1 MSILLE
7 AKQIEEQFARKQ
19 KFYSQLC
26 EGLDRSH
33 VKIINEAQI
42 SAQQI
47 NALFKTIEQTA
58 TDGGANRTAIGQGKD
73 VVDAAGKIIK
83 DAAKWVQNT
92 APVQG
97 FDAKFEQLK
106 GSIGAKFPEL
116 DQQLTGLGTWAK
128 ENPGKTAAIIGV
140 LTALAGIA
148 GGPIGGAIA
157 GQALKGAAE
166 LIKGEKVST
175 AIGKGVKTAAIG
187 ALAGGVFN
195 QISAGIDQLL
205 PPEITNTFINDASGE
220 IDITKLSGM
229 SATSLDAIDADAASE
244 LIQSRTALAELAGQG
259 NLGDEANKVLQDQ
272 ISQLDDKIV
281 ALGAPDG
288 GSVNDAI
295 DAIQAEKGIEG
306 IGANIEKTTSV
317 GDAADATEVTGNLS
331 SEQLNQAGINS
342 ADIPNNEWLEANNQR
357 FLDAGMTQEQIDQL
371 QKIQGLDRAMANKE
385 FMNTQMSADSSI
397 TVGDDIKVDG
407 VPAGAKAG
415 EVFQSNVT
423 KTLPDGTEYG
433 GVAEVGIESIGPD
446 GQPIYT
452 VKSVTMTTNPYSQ
465 ALDKAMENLPPELAD
480 ELQNNVLSGTVS
492 GSIETAVDDMLQ
504 NIIKGT
510 AAAGIGASLAGVEAN
525 AAQREQ
531 GQAQESRI
539 IPRRNGR
546 LLSEDQITKLFIS
559 LAYNNDKHLME
570 APNFKGMLGKA
581 KQAIGKGAAAAGD
594 AISKGA
600 QAGLAKAQQVGT
612 NITTKVTADKLMKAW
627 TKAGKPTDAVQVA
640 TLITNFGVDPGVMA
654 QSYQTAGLK
663 MPKIEKVVS
672 NDPIQNLVSKINA
685 LPAIKD
691 TMIKYLTLATQSAQ
705 PAQPGAAPAQQQ
717 TAGGRPVNVN
727 VQAK

>member
-7 AKQIEEQFARKQ
+7 AKRIEEQFTRNQ

-58 TDGGANRTAIGQGKD
+58 TAGGANRTAVGQGKD

-175 AIGKGVKTAAIG
+175 AIGKGVKTAAVG

-220 IDITKLSGM
+220 IDVTKLSGM
-229 SATSLDAIDADAASE
+229 SATTDTLTAEGASE
-244 LIQSRTALAELAGQG
+244 LIQSRTALEELVRG
-259 NLGDEANKVLQDQ
+259 NLGEEANKVLRDQ
-272 ISQLDDKIV
+272 LKQIDDKIFE
-281 ALGAPDG
+281 LEPNGENLKG
-288 GSVNDAI
+288 AI
-295 DAIQAEKGIEG
+295 DAMQDKFDIEG
-306 IGANIEKTTSV
+306 IDTNIEQTTSV
-317 GDAADATEVTGNLS
+317 DSADVSTEVTGNLS

-342 ADIPNNEWLEANNQR
+342 ADVPNNEWLEANNQK

-385 FMNTQMSADSSI
+385 FIKTELSA
-397 TVGDDIKVDG
+397 TRELVVGDNIQVDG
-407 VPAGAKAG
+407 VPDDV
-415 EVFQSNVT
+415 EVDQTFKSGVT
-423 KTLPDGTEYG
+423 QTLPDGTEYK
-433 GVAEVGIESIGPD
+433 GVADVSISGINAD
-446 GQPIYT
+446 GTPMYKLTQVRFQP
-452 VKSVTMTTNPYSQ
+452 NPYSQ
-465 ALDKAMENLPPELAD
+465 ALDKAIENLPPELAD
-480 ELQNNVLSGTVS
+480 ELYNNVLDTTVS

-525 AAQREQ
+525 ASQREQ

-539 IPRRNGR
+539 ILRRNGR
-546 LLSEDQITKLFIS
+546 LLSEDQITKLFVAV
-559 LAYNNDKHLME
+559 AYKQNLME

-581 KQAIGKGAAAAGD
+581 KQ

-627 TKAGKPTDAVQVA
+627 NKAGKPTDAVQVA
-640 TLITNFGVDPGVMA
+640 TIISNFGVDPGVMA

-663 MPKIEKVVS
+663 MPKIEKIVS
-672 NDPIQNLVSKINA
+672 NDPITNLVNMIKSKG
-685 LPAIKD
+685 LKD
-691 TMIKYLTLATQSAQ
+691 TMVKYLTLTTQ
-705 PAQPGAAPAQQQ
+705 PAADPNAQAPA
-717 TAGGRPVNVN
+717 AGKAVNVN
-727 VQAK
+727 VQGK

>member
-7 AKQIEEQFARKQ
+7 AKRIEEQFTRNQ

-58 TDGGANRTAIGQGKD
+58 TAGGANRTAVGQGKD

-175 AIGKGVKTAAIG
+175 AIGKGVKTAAVG

-229 SATSLDAIDADAASE
+229 GAQSLEALDADAASE

-259 NLGDEANKVLQDQ
+259 DLGAEANKVLQDQ

-306 IGANIEKTTSV
+306 IGANIEKTTSAS
-317 GDAADATEVTGNLS
+317 DAADASTEVTGNLS

-342 ADIPNNEWLEANNQR
+342 ADVPNNEWLEANNQK

-385 FMNTQMSADSSI
+385 FIKTELSA
-397 TVGDDIKVDG
+397 TRELVVGDNIQVNG
-407 VPAGAKAG
+407 VPDDV
-415 EVFQSNVT
+415 EVDQTFKSGVT
-423 KTLPDGTEYG
+423 QTLPDGTEYK
-433 GVAEVGIESIGPD
+433 GVADVSISGINAD
-446 GQPIYT
+446 GTPMYKLTQVSFQPIHI
-452 VKSVTMTTNPYSQ
+452 VRH
-465 ALDKAMENLPPELAD
+465 L
-480 ELQNNVLSGTVS
+480 
-492 GSIETAVDDMLQ
+492 
-504 NIIKGT
+504 IK
-510 AAAGIGASLAGVEAN
+510 
-525 AAQREQ
+525 Q
-531 GQAQESRI
+531 
-539 IPRRNGR
+539 
-546 LLSEDQITKLFIS
+546 
-559 LAYNNDKHLME
+559 
-570 APNFKGMLGKA
+570 
-581 KQAIGKGAAAAGD
+581 
-594 AISKGA
+594 
-600 QAGLAKAQQVGT
+600 
-612 NITTKVTADKLMKAW
+612 
-627 TKAGKPTDAVQVA
+627 
-640 TLITNFGVDPGVMA
+640 
-654 QSYQTAGLK
+654 
-663 MPKIEKVVS
+663 
-672 NDPIQNLVSKINA
+672 
-685 LPAIKD
+685 
-691 TMIKYLTLATQSAQ
+691 
-705 PAQPGAAPAQQQ
+705 
-717 TAGGRPVNVN
+717 
-727 VQAK
+727 

>member
-7 AKQIEEQFARKQ
+7 AKRIEEQFTRNQ

-58 TDGGANRTAIGQGKD
+58 TAGGANRTAVGQGKD

-175 AIGKGVKTAAIG
+175 AIGKGVKTAAVG

-220 IDITKLSGM
+220 IDVTKLSGM
-229 SATSLDAIDADAASE
+229 SATTDTLTAEGASE
-244 LIQSRTALAELAGQG
+244 LIQSRTALEELVRG
-259 NLGDEANKVLQDQ
+259 NLGEEANKVLRDQ
-272 ISQLDDKIV
+272 LKQIDDKIFE
-281 ALGAPDG
+281 LEPNGENLKG
-288 GSVNDAI
+288 AI
-295 DAIQAEKGIEG
+295 DAMQDKFDIEG
-306 IGANIEKTTSV
+306 IDTNIEQTTSV
-317 GDAADATEVTGNLS
+317 DSADVSTEVTGNLS

-342 ADIPNNEWLEANNQR
+342 ADVPNNEWLEANNQK

-385 FMNTQMSADSSI
+385 FIKTELSA
-397 TVGDDIKVDG
+397 TRELVVGDNIQVNG
-407 VPAGAKAG
+407 VPDDV
-415 EVFQSNVT
+415 EVDQTFKSGVT
-423 KTLPDGTEYG
+423 QTLPDGTEYK
-433 GVAEVGIESIGPD
+433 GVADVSISGINAD
-446 GQPIYT
+446 GTPMYKLTQVSFQP
-452 VKSVTMTTNPYSQ
+452 NPYSQ
-465 ALDKAMENLPPELAD
+465 ALDKAIENLPPELAD
-480 ELQNNVLSGTVS
+480 ELYNNVLDTTVS

-531 GQAQESRI
+531 GQAQESR
-539 IPRRNGR
+539 RRRGNS
-546 LLSEDQITKLFIS
+546 LTETQITKLFIS

-581 KQAIGKGAAAAGD
+581 KQAIGKGAEAAGD

-627 TKAGKPTDAVQVA
+627 NKAGKPTDAVQVA
-640 TLITNFGVDPGVMA
+640 TIISNFGVDPGVMA

-663 MPKIEKVVS
+663 MPKIEKIVS
-672 NDPIQNLVSKINA
+672 NDPITNLVNMIKSKG
-685 LPAIKD
+685 LKD
-691 TMIKYLTLATQSAQ
+691 TMVKYLTLTTQ
-705 PAQPGAAPAQQQ
+705 PAADPNAQAPA
-717 TAGGRPVNVN
+717 AGKAVNVN
-727 VQAK
+727 VQGK

>member
-1 MSILLE
+1 
-7 AKQIEEQFARKQ
+7 
-19 KFYSQLC
+19 
-26 EGLDRSH
+26 
-33 VKIINEAQI
+33 
-42 SAQQI
+42 
-47 NALFKTIEQTA
+47 
-58 TDGGANRTAIGQGKD
+58 
-73 VVDAAGKIIK
+73 
-83 DAAKWVQNT
+83 
-92 APVQG
+92 
-97 FDAKFEQLK
+97 
-106 GSIGAKFPEL
+106 
-116 DQQLTGLGTWAK
+116 
-128 ENPGKTAAIIGV
+128 
-140 LTALAGIA
+140 
-148 GGPIGGAIA
+148 
-157 GQALKGAAE
+157 
-166 LIKGEKVST
+166 
-175 AIGKGVKTAAIG
+175 
-187 ALAGGVFN
+187 
-195 QISAGIDQLL
+195 
-205 PPEITNTFINDASGE
+205 
-220 IDITKLSGM
+220 
-229 SATSLDAIDADAASE
+229 
-244 LIQSRTALAELAGQG
+244 
-259 NLGDEANKVLQDQ
+259 
-272 ISQLDDKIV
+272 
-281 ALGAPDG
+281 
-288 GSVNDAI
+288 
-295 DAIQAEKGIEG
+295 
-306 IGANIEKTTSV
+306 
-317 GDAADATEVTGNLS
+317 
-331 SEQLNQAGINS
+331 
-342 ADIPNNEWLEANNQR
+342 
-357 FLDAGMTQEQIDQL
+357 MTQEQIDQL

-385 FMNTQMSADSSI
+385 FMNTTISADSSI

-407 VPAGAKAG
+407 VPDGAKAG

-452 VKSVTMTTNPYSQ
+452 VKSVTMNTNPYSA

-559 LAYNNDKHLME
+559 LAYNNDKYLME

-640 TLITNFGVDPGVMA
+640 TIISNFGVDPGVMA

-663 MPKIEKVVS
+663 MPKIEKIVS
-672 NDPIQNLVSKINA
+672 NDPITNLINMVKSKG
-685 LPAIKD
+685 LKD
-691 TMIKYLTLATQSAQ
+691 TMVKYLTLATQPAADPNAQ
-705 PAQPGAAPAQQQ
+705 VQQQ
-717 TAGGRPVNVN
+717 TPAAGKPVNVN

>member
-7 AKQIEEQFARKQ
+7 AKRIEEQFTRNQ

-58 TDGGANRTAIGQGKD
+58 TAGGANRTAVGQGKD

-175 AIGKGVKTAAIG
+175 AIGKGVKTAAVG

-220 IDITKLSGM
+220 IDVTKLSGM
-229 SATSLDAIDADAASE
+229 SATTDTLTAEGASE
-244 LIQSRTALAELAGQG
+244 LIQSRTALEELVRG
-259 NLGDEANKVLQDQ
+259 NLGEEANKVLRDQ
-272 ISQLDDKIV
+272 LKQIDDKIFE
-281 ALGAPDG
+281 LEPNGENLKG
-288 GSVNDAI
+288 AI
-295 DAIQAEKGIEG
+295 DAMQDKFDIEG
-306 IGANIEKTTSV
+306 IDTNIEQTTSV
-317 GDAADATEVTGNLS
+317 DSADVSTEVTGNLS

-342 ADIPNNEWLEANNQR
+342 ADVPNNEWLEANNQK

-385 FMNTQMSADSSI
+385 FIKTELSA
-397 TVGDDIKVDG
+397 TRELVVGDNIQVDG
-407 VPAGAKAG
+407 VPDDV
-415 EVFQSNVT
+415 EVDQTFKSGVT
-423 KTLPDGTEYG
+423 QTLPDGTEYK
-433 GVAEVGIESIGPD
+433 GVADVSISGINAD
-446 GQPIYT
+446 GTPMYKLTQVSFQP
-452 VKSVTMTTNPYSQ
+452 NPYSQ
-465 ALDKAMENLPPELAD
+465 ALDKAIENLPPELAD
-480 ELQNNVLSGTVS
+480 ELYNNVLDTTVS

-525 AAQREQ
+525 ASQREQ

-539 IPRRNGR
+539 ILRRNGR
-546 LLSEDQITKLFIS
+546 LLSEDQITKLFVAV
-559 LAYNNDKHLME
+559 AYKQNLME

-581 KQAIGKGAAAAGD
+581 KQ

-627 TKAGKPTDAVQVA
+627 NKAGKPTDAVQVA
-640 TLITNFGVDPGVMA
+640 TIISNFGVDPGVMA

-663 MPKIEKVVS
+663 MPKIEKIVS
-672 NDPIQNLVSKINA
+672 NDPITNLVNMIKSKG
-685 LPAIKD
+685 LKD
-691 TMIKYLTLATQSAQ
+691 TMVKYLTLTTQ
-705 PAQPGAAPAQQQ
+705 PAADPNAQAPA
-717 TAGGRPVNVN
+717 AGKAVNVN
-727 VQAK
+727 VQGK

>member
-7 AKQIEEQFARKQ
+7 AKRIEEQFARNQ

-26 EGLDRSH
+26 EGLDRTH

-42 SAQQI
+42 SASQI

-58 TDGGANRTAIGQGKD
+58 TAGGANRTAVGQGKD
-73 VVDAAGKIIK
+73 VVDAVGKIVK

-92 APVQG
+92 TPVQG

-106 GSIGAKFPEL
+106 GSVGAKFPEL
-116 DQQLTGLGTWAK
+116 DKQLTGLGTWAK

-140 LTALAGIA
+140 LTALAGVA

-229 SATSLDAIDADAASE
+229 GAQSLEALDADAASE

-259 NLGDEANKVLQDQ
+259 DLGAEANKVLQDQ

-371 QKIQGLDRAMANKE
+371 QKIQGLDRAMAQKE
-385 FMNTQMSADSSI
+385 FLNTNISADTMTS
-397 TVGDDIKVDG
+397 VGDDIAVEG
-407 VPAGAKAG
+407 VPSDAKVG
-415 EVFQSNVT
+415 EVFRSNVT

-433 GVAEVGIESIGPD
+433 GIAEVEITGTNPD
-446 GQPIYT
+446 GTPLYKM
-452 VKSVTMTTNPYSQ
+452 KSVTIETNPYSA

-480 ELQNNVLSGTVS
+480 ELQDNVLSGTVS
-492 GSIETAVDDMLQ
+492 GSIETAVDDMMQ

-531 GQAQESRI
+531 GQAQESR
-539 IPRRNGR
+539 RRRGNS
-546 LLSEDQITKLFIS
+546 LTETQITKLFIAT
-559 LAYNNDKHLME
+559 AYNNDKHLME

-581 KQAIGKGAAAAGD
+581 KKAIGKGAAAAGD
-594 AISKGA
+594 VISKGA

-627 TKAGKPTDAVQVA
+627 NKAGKPTDTVQVA
-640 TLITNFGVDPGVMA
+640 TLISNFGVDPGVMA

-691 TMIKYLTLATQSAQ
+691 KVIQYLTLATK
-705 PAQPGAAPAQQQ
+705 PAQP
-717 TAGGRPVNVN
+717 TANPTVQKTTSGRPVNVN
-727 VQAK
+727 VQGK

>member
-7 AKQIEEQFARKQ
+7 AKRIEEQFAGKQ

-47 NALFKTIEQTA
+47 NDLFKTIEQTA
-58 TDGGANRTAIGQGKD
+58 TAGGANRTAVGQGKD

-175 AIGKGVKTAAIG
+175 AIGKGVKTAAVG

-220 IDITKLSGM
+220 IDVTKLSGM
-229 SATSLDAIDADAASE
+229 SATTDTLTAEGASE
-244 LIQSRTALAELAGQG
+244 LIQSRTALEELAGRG
-259 NLGDEANKVLQDQ
+259 DLGAEANKVLRDQ
-272 ISQLDDKIV
+272 LKQIDDKIFE
-281 ALGAPDG
+281 LEPG
-288 GSVNDAI
+288 GENLKGAI
-295 DAIQAEKGIEG
+295 DAMQDKFDIEG
-306 IGANIEKTTSV
+306 IDTDLSTTTTTSD
-317 GDAADATEVTGNLS
+317 GTADGASRSSEVTGNLS

-342 ADIPNNEWLEANNQR
+342 ADVPNNEWLEANQQR

-385 FMNTQMSADSSI
+385 FMSTEISTSDELS
-397 TVGDDIKVDG
+397 VGDNIQVDG
-407 VPAGAKAG
+407 VPDNV
-415 EVFQSNVT
+415 EVGQTFKSNVT
-423 KTLPDGTEYG
+423 QTLPDGTEYQ
-433 GVAEVGIESIGPD
+433 GVASVSISGVNAD
-446 GQPIYT
+446 GTPMYKLTQVVLQP
-452 VKSVTMTTNPYSQ
+452 NPYSQ
-465 ALDKAMENLPPELAD
+465 ALDTAMENLPPELAD
-480 ELQNNVLSGTVS
+480 ELQDNVLSGTVS
-492 GSIETAVDDMLQ
+492 GSIETAVDDMMQ

-531 GQAQESRI
+531 GQAQAPAQESR
-539 IPRRNGR
+539 RRRGNS
-546 LLSEDQITKLFIS
+546 LTETQITKLFIAT
-559 LAYNNDKHLME
+559 AYNNDKYLME

-627 TKAGKPTDAVQVA
+627 TKAGKPTDTIQVA
-640 TLITNFGVDPGVMA
+640 TLISNFGVDPGVMA

-691 TMIKYLTLATQSAQ
+691 KVIQYLSLAIK
-705 PAQPGAAPAQQQ
+705 
-717 TAGGRPVNVN
+717 
-727 VQAK
+727 

>member
-7 AKQIEEQFARKQ
+7 AKRIEEQFARNQ

-26 EGLDRSH
+26 EGLDRTH

-42 SAQQI
+42 SASQI

-58 TDGGANRTAIGQGKD
+58 TAGGANRTAVGQGKD
-73 VVDAAGKIIK
+73 VVDAVGKIVK

-92 APVQG
+92 TPVQG

-106 GSIGAKFPEL
+106 GSVGAKFPEL
-116 DQQLTGLGTWAK
+116 DKQLTGLGTWAK

-140 LTALAGIA
+140 LTALAGVA

-229 SATSLDAIDADAASE
+229 GAQSLEALDADAASE

-259 NLGDEANKVLQDQ
+259 DLGAEANKVLQDQ

-371 QKIQGLDRAMANKE
+371 QKIQGLDRAMAQKE
-385 FMNTQMSADSSI
+385 FLNTNISADTMTS
-397 TVGDDIKVDG
+397 VGDDIAVEG
-407 VPAGAKAG
+407 VPSDAKVG
-415 EVFQSNVT
+415 EVFRSNVT

-433 GVAEVGIESIGPD
+433 GIAEVEITGTNPD
-446 GQPIYT
+446 GTPLYKM
-452 VKSVTMTTNPYSQ
+452 KSVTIETNPYSA

-480 ELQNNVLSGTVS
+480 ELQDNVLSGTVS
-492 GSIETAVDDMLQ
+492 GSIETAVDDMMQ

-531 GQAQESRI
+531 GQAQESR
-539 IPRRNGR
+539 RRRGNS
-546 LLSEDQITKLFIS
+546 LTETQITKLFIAT
-559 LAYNNDKHLME
+559 AYNNDKHLME

-581 KQAIGKGAAAAGD
+581 KQAIGKGATAAGD

-627 TKAGKPTDAVQVA
+627 NKAGKPTDTVQVA
-640 TLITNFGVDPGVMA
+640 TLISNFGVDPGVMA

-691 TMIKYLTLATQSAQ
+691 KVIQYLTLATK
-705 PAQPGAAPAQQQ
+705 PAQP
-717 TAGGRPVNVN
+717 TANPTVQKTTSGRPVNVN
-727 VQAK
+727 VQGK